1 MKTLWFTCGL
11 PGSGKSTWLKQ
22 NVNANKIVSR
32 DEIRFRYLSQNDDYF
47 DHENLVWQ
55 DFVRTIR
62 EKLNRYEDVF
72 VDATHL
78 NEKSRNKILRAL
90 NINTDA
96 IDVNW
101 LVFDVDLK
109 TCLHRNKKRQGRERA
124 PDYVLVNMNKI
135 FNFPTFDESYEYN
148 KIYYINEDGEY
159 AAEVVC

>member
-1 MKTLWFTCGL
+1 MRTLWFTCGL
-11 PGSGKSTWLKQ
+11 PGSGKSTWLEK
-22 NVNANKIVSR
+22 NVNANKVVSR
-32 DEIRFRYLSQNDDYF
+32 DKIRFHYLNQNDDYF

-62 EKLNRYEDVF
+62 EKSLCYEDVF
-72 VDATHL
+72 IDATHL

-96 IDVNW
+96 VNINW

-109 TCLHRNKKRQGRERA
+109 TCLRRNEKRQGRARV

-135 FNFPTFDESYEYN
+135 FDLPTFDESYEYN
-148 KIYYINEDGEY
+148 KIYYIDEDGE
-159 AAEVVC
+159 CK